1 MIEILTLNLIF
12 FVIFNRFNLG
22 SIVKILI
29 NFFINIFFF
38 IINYNNFLGLIEFFI
53 FYLSILFII
62 LNIYTIRYSSLRFL
76 ILKNIHLKKKIPSEN
91 WLYRDRM
98 IRIKSKKTFMRFELF
113 YILNLIVNTLKKAT
127 F

>member
-12 FVIFNRFNLG
+12 FIIFNRFNLS

-29 NFFINIFFF
+29 NFFINILFF
-38 IINYNNFLGLIEFFI
+38 IINYNNFLGLIELFI

-76 ILKNIHLKKKIPSEN
+76 ILKNIYLKKKIPSEN

-98 IRIKSKKTFMRFELF
+98 IRIKSKRTFMRFELF
-113 YILNLIVNTLKKAT
+113 YILNLIVNTLKKTT